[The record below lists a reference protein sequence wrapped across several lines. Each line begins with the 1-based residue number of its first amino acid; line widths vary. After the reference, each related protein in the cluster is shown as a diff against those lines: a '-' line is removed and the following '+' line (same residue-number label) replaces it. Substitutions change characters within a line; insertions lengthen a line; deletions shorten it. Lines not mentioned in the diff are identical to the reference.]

1 MPAAAPFSAVA
12 DAPRSQDPQLIQDL
26 HRDLADSNFT
36 VDGVTDMLGERAMD
50 AWLREQPVPARV
62 ALDRASETQPRLAAV
77 IALFLLGD
85 VVPAADVDAALPTV
99 GASGLG
105 RLGLL
110 EYEGGG
116 TRSSEPDNLSTA
128 NDDTASNGTPN
139 DGAANTDL
147 VRASVDLRP
156 YSTDVA
162 GELYVVS
169 DLGAFQRPGVLRR
182 DHVLGIGGAS
192 LTLVRS
198 TERRDVD
205 TALDVGTGCGIQTF
219 HLLSHAR
226 HVTATDLSDR
236 ALATTRFNLVLN
248 ARALDL
254 DPFDLEARATLV
266 QGSLLEPVAGQEF
279 DLVVSNPPFVITPR
293 RSNEADE
300 ERFTYR
306 DGGKAGD
313 RLVSELITALPA
325 VMAQGA
331 TAHLLA
337 NWEIP
342 DTPDTDPEKIW
353 SERVEEWIAP
363 GAGAWVIQRE
373 IQDVCEYAETWLR
386 DASQQRDIEAYDAAY
401 RDYLADFTS
410 RHVGWVGFGMVRL
423 ARPEQPGAETE
434 ILRIFEH
441 IDHPIQQPIAAT
453 LAAEWPRAEAMFRG
467 EAASG
472 VVADDS
478 WQDKHYDVAQ
488 DVTEER
494 HGRPGAED
502 PALILLRQGGGLR
515 RTVVLSSEAA
525 GFVGVC
531 DGELTAR
538 QILTALGA
546 LLGWDG
552 GPSEQLLRE
561 IRALITHGVLVEV

>member
-1 MPAAAPFSAVA
+1 MA
-12 DAPRSQDPQLIQDL
+12 DSPRSQDPQLVLDL
-26 HRDLADSNFT
+26 HGDLVNSNFT
-36 VDGVTDMLGERAMD
+36 VDGVTDLLGERAMD

-62 ALDRASETQPRLAAV
+62 ALYRAGETQPRLATV

-85 VVPAADVDAALPTV
+85 AVPAADVDAALPTV
-99 GASGLG
+99 GAAGLA

-110 EYEGGG
+110 EDRASAARTFSAANISANNNRADGHGAVNRG
-116 TRSSEPDNLSTA
+116 PD
-128 NDDTASNGTPN
+128 SN
-139 DGAANTDL
+139 GAANMDL

-198 TERRDVD
+198 TERREVN

-226 HVTATDLSDR
+226 HVVATDLSDR
-236 ALATTRFNLVLN
+236 ALATTRFNVLLN

-254 DPFDLEARATLV
+254 DPYDLEARVTLV

-293 RSNEADE
+293 RSNETDE

-306 DGGKAGD
+306 DGGMAGD
-313 RLVSELITALPA
+313 RLVSELITALPT
-325 VMAQGA
+325 VMAPGG

-342 DTPDTDPEKIW
+342 DTPETDPEKTW
-353 SERVEEWIAP
+353 SERVAQWIAP
-363 GAGAWVIQRE
+363 GTGAWVIQRE

-386 DASQQRDIEAYDAAY
+386 DASQQRDLEAYEAAY

-410 RHVGWVGFGMVRL
+410 RRVGWVGFGMVRL
-423 ARPEQPGAETE
+423 SRPETGRQEAEP
-434 ILRIFEH
+434 LQIFEH

-453 LAAEWPRAEAMFRG
+453 LAEEWLRGEVLYRG

-472 VVADDS
+472 VVGDDA

-494 HGRPGAED
+494 HSRPGAED

-538 QILTALGA
+538 QILTALGS
-546 LLGWDG
+546 LLGWED

-561 IRALITHGVLVEV
+561 IRALITHGLLVEV

>member
-1 MPAAAPFSAVA
+1 MAETPAAAAPFSAVA
-12 DAPRSQDPQLIQDL
+12 DSPCSRDPQLILDL
-26 HRDLADSNFT
+26 HRDLTECAFT
-36 VDGVTDMLGERAMD
+36 VDGVTALLGERAMG

-62 ALDRASETQPRLAAV
+62 ALEREGGSQPHLATV
-77 IALFLLGD
+77 ISLFLLGD
-85 VVPAADVDAALPTV
+85 PVPTTTVDAALPSV
-99 GASGLG
+99 GAAGLA
-105 RLGLL
+105 RMGLL
-110 EYEGGG
+110 EPDEGGAG
-116 TRSSEPDNLSTA
+116 GGEPR
-128 NDDTASNGTPN
+128 NG
-139 DGAANTDL
+139 GIERAEQ
-147 VRASVDLRP
+147 VRAAVDLRP
-156 YSTDVA
+156 YATDTA

-169 DLGAFQRPGVLRR
+169 DPGAFQRPGVLRK

-192 LTLVRS
+192 LTLVRA
-198 TERRDVD
+198 TERREVR

-219 HLLSHAR
+219 HLLSHAE

-236 ALATTRFNLVLN
+236 ALATTRFNLLLN
-248 ARALDL
+248 ARALHV
-254 DPFDLEARATLV
+254 DPFDPEARVTLLR
-266 QGSLLEPVAGQEF
+266 GSLLEPVAGQEF

-293 RSNEADE
+293 GNDE
-300 ERFTYR
+300 QSEDRFTYR

-313 RLVSELITALPA
+313 RLVSELITALPT
-325 VMAQGA
+325 VMAPGG

-342 DTPDTDPEKIW
+342 DVPGADPEKIW
-353 SERVEEWIAP
+353 SDRVTEWIAP
-363 GAGAWVIQRE
+363 GTGAWVVQRE
-373 IQDVCEYAETWLR
+373 IQDVTEYAETWLR
-386 DASQQRDIEAYDAAY
+386 DASQQREMAAYEASY

-410 RHVGWVGFGMVRL
+410 RNAGSVGFGMVRL
-423 ARPEQPGAETE
+423 ERPVSPRPETQV
-434 ILRIFEH
+434 LRIFEH
-441 IDHPIQQPIAAT
+441 IDHPIQQPIAPT
-453 LAAEWPRAEAMFRG
+453 LAAEWPRAEAMHRG
-467 EAASG
+467 EVASG
-472 VVADDS
+472 VVGDDA
-478 WQDKHYDVAQ
+478 WQDRHYDVAQ

-538 QILTALGA
+538 QILTALGS

-561 IRALITHGVLVEV
+561 IRALIVHGLLLEV

>member
-1 MPAAAPFSAVA
+1 MADSPAAAAPFSAVV
-12 DAPRSQDPQLIQDL
+12 DSPCSREPRAVLDL
-26 HRDLADSNFT
+26 HRDLTEINFT
-36 VDGVTDMLGERAMD
+36 VDGVTDLLGDRAMD
-50 AWLREQPVPARV
+50 AWLREQPVPARM
-62 ALDRASETQPRLAAV
+62 ALDHVGADQPRLATV

-85 VVPAADVDAALPTV
+85 PVPAAAVDTALPTL
-99 GASGLG
+99 GTSGLA

-110 EYEGGG
+110 EDG
-116 TRSSEPDNLSTA
+116 
-128 NDDTASNGTPN
+128 NDSADAP
-139 DGAANTDL
+139 
-147 VRASVDLRP
+147 VRAAVDLRP
-156 YSTDVA
+156 YSTDVS

-169 DLGAFQRPGVLRR
+169 DLGAFQRPGVLRH

-192 LTLVRS
+192 LTLVRA
-198 TERRDVD
+198 TERREVE

-236 ALATTRFNLVLN
+236 ALATTRFNLLLN
-248 ARALDL
+248 AQALEL
-254 DPFDLEARATLV
+254 DPFDLEARVALLH
-266 QGSLLEPVAGQEF
+266 GSLLEPVAGRTF

-293 RSNEADE
+293 RTHETAED
-300 ERFTYR
+300 RFTYR

-313 RLVSELITALPA
+313 RLVSELITALPT
-325 VMAQGA
+325 VMAPGGS
-331 TAHLLA
+331 AHLLA

-342 DTPDTDPEKIW
+342 DAPDTDPKKTW
-353 SERVEEWIAP
+353 SERVEQWCAP
-363 GAGAWVIQRE
+363 GTGAWVIQRE

-386 DASQQRDIEAYDAAY
+386 DASQQRDLDAYEAAY
-401 RDYLADFTS
+401 RDYLADFAS
-410 RHVGWVGFGMVRL
+410 RGVGAVGFGMVRL
-423 ARPEQPGAETE
+423 AQPEHPRPEHDT
-434 ILRIFEH
+434 LRIFEH
-441 IDHPIQQPIAAT
+441 IDHPVQQPIAAA
-453 LAAEWPRAEAMFRG
+453 LAAEWQRADVMSRA

-472 VVADDS
+472 VVVAGA

-525 GFVGVC
+525 GFAGVC
-531 DGELTAR
+531 DGELSAR
-538 QILTALGA
+538 QIFTALGS
-546 LLGWDG
+546 LLGWEG

-561 IRALITHGVLVEV
+561 IRALITHGLLVEV

>member
-1 MPAAAPFSAVA
+1 MA
-12 DAPRSQDPQLIQDL
+12 DAPCSQDPQLVQDL
-26 HRDLADSNFT
+26 HGDLSASNFT
-36 VDGVTDMLGERAMD
+36 VDGVTDLLGDRAMG

-62 ALDRASETQPRLAAV
+62 ALERSGHSQPHLATI

-85 VVPAADVDAALPTV
+85 PVLAADIDAALPTL
-99 GASGLG
+99 GAAGLA

-110 EYEGGG
+110 EDGDNDRSEAVTHGTGNGTGG
-116 TRSSEPDNLSTA
+116 T
-128 NDDTASNGTPN
+128 G
-139 DGAANTDL
+139 L

-198 TERRDVD
+198 TERREVAA
-205 TALDVGTGCGIQTF
+205 ALDVGTGCGIQTF
-219 HLLSHAR
+219 HLLSHAQ
-226 HVTATDLSDR
+226 HVTATDLSAR

-254 DPFDLEARATLV
+254 NPFDPEARVTLV

-293 RSNEADE
+293 HTDE
-300 ERFTYR
+300 KGEDRFTYR

-313 RLVSELITALPA
+313 RLVSELITALPT
-325 VMAQGA
+325 VMAPGA

-342 DTPDTDPEKIW
+342 DTPDTDPAKIW
-353 SERVEEWIAP
+353 FERVAQWIAP
-363 GAGAWVIQRE
+363 GTGAWVIQRE

-386 DASQQRDIEAYDAAY
+386 DASQQRDLEAYDASY

-410 RHVGWVGFGMVRL
+410 RRVGWVGFGMVRL
-423 ARPEQPGAETE
+423 ERPEQSRAENE
-434 ILRIFEH
+434 ILRMFEH

-453 LAAEWPRAEAMFRG
+453 VAAEWPRAEATYRG
-467 EAASG
+467 EVASG
-472 VVADDS
+472 VVGDDA
-478 WQDKHYDVAQ
+478 WQDQHYDVAQ

-502 PALILLRQGGGLR
+502 PTLILLRQGGGLR

-538 QILTALGA
+538 QILTALGT
-546 LLGWDG
+546 LLGWES

-561 IRALITHGVLVEV
+561 IRALITHGLLVEV

>member
-1 MPAAAPFSAVA
+1 MANS
-12 DAPRSQDPQLIQDL
+12 PRSQEPRAVLDL
-26 HRDLADSNFT
+26 HRDLTDSNFT
-36 VDGVTDMLGERAMD
+36 VDGVTDLLGDRAMD

-62 ALDRASETQPRLAAV
+62 ALDRVGATQPRLAAM

-85 VVPAADVDAALPTV
+85 PVPAAAVDTALPTV
-99 GASGLG
+99 GASGLA

-110 EYEGGG
+110 EDGNGG
-116 TRSSEPDNLSTA
+116 
-128 NDDTASNGTPN
+128 DDAT
-139 DGAANTDL
+139 
-147 VRASVDLRP
+147 VRAAVDLRP
-156 YSTDVA
+156 YSTDVS

-169 DLGAFQRPGVLRR
+169 DLGAFQRPGVLRH

-192 LTLVRS
+192 LTLVRA
-198 TERRDVD
+198 TERREVE

-226 HVTATDLSDR
+226 HVTATDLSER
-236 ALATTRFNLVLN
+236 ALATTRFNLLLN
-248 ARALDL
+248 ARALGL
-254 DPFDLEARATLV
+254 DPFDLEARVALLH
-266 QGSLLEPVAGQEF
+266 GSLLEPVAGRTF

-293 RSNEADE
+293 RTRETDE
-300 ERFTYR
+300 DRFTYR

-313 RLVSELITALPA
+313 RLVSELITALPS
-325 VMAQGA
+325 VMASGA
-331 TAHLLA
+331 SAHLLA

-342 DTPDTDPEKIW
+342 DAPGTDPTKTW
-353 SERVEEWIAP
+353 SERVEQWLTP
-363 GAGAWVIQRE
+363 GTGAWVIQRE

-386 DASQQRDIEAYDAAY
+386 DASQQRDPEAYEAAY
-401 RDYLADFTS
+401 RDYLADFAS
-410 RHVGWVGFGMVRL
+410 RGVGAVGFGMVRL
-423 ARPEQPGAETE
+423 AQPQHPSPDHDP
-434 ILRIFEH
+434 LRIFEH

-453 LAAEWPRAEAMFRG
+453 LAAEWHRADVMFRAKG
-467 EAASG
+467 ASG
-472 VVADDS
+472 VVAGA

-531 DGELTAR
+531 DGELSAR
-538 QILTALGA
+538 QILTALGS
-546 LLGWDG
+546 LLGWQG

-561 IRALITHGVLVEV
+561 IRALITHGLLVEV